1 LKEELKNATSLK
13 DAVTAV
19 HAGYTNGSESG
30 YADPDYLSQY
40 YTKKWRELN
49 NALVAQKKKK
59 AYPDKYDFWERNN
72 KHYKHAQEAFQS
84 I

>member
-19 HAGYTNGSESG
+19 HAGYTNGSEAG
-30 YADPDYLSQY
+30 YADPDYLTQY
-40 YTKKWRELN
+40 YTRKWQELN
-49 NALVAQKKKK
+49 KALKKK

-72 KHYKHAQEAFQS
+72 QHYKHAQEAFQS